1 MNSIQIAT
9 TSTQLMGQDR
19 RKSMRVKAAVQLEL
33 RVQDS
38 EVPIRL
44 QTADISMGGFYVEMS
59 VTLPIGTRVKAT
71 LWLGEKKVIG
81 TGIVVTCHPQF
92 GNGVEL
98 TAVSAQDQVVLAT
111 FLDAATSEAPAPT
124 IQ

>member
-9 TSTQLMGQDR
+9 ISTQPMGQDR
-19 RKSMRVKAAVQLEL
+19 RKSMRIKAAVQLEL

-44 QTADISMGGFYVEMS
+44 QTADISVGGFYVEMS
-59 VTLPIGTRVKAT
+59 VTLPVGTRVRAT
-71 LWLGEKKVIG
+71 LWLGEKKIIG
-81 TGIVVTCHPQF
+81 SGTVVTCHPQF

-98 TAVSAQDQVVLAT
+98 TAVSAQDQAILAA
-111 FLDAATSEAPAPT
+111 FLNSAMSETPAPT

>member
-71 LWLGEKKVIG
+71 LWLGEKTIIG